1 MNDFQIQNKLG
12 IYNRIT
18 SNLRGGRLFD
28 CLQGKT
34 SRRWEYIC
42 PKKGKAPQ
50 SFRKRKTKRF
60 KRS

>member
-34 SRRWEYIC
+34 SRRW
-42 PKKGKAPQ
+42 
-50 SFRKRKTKRF
+50 
-60 KRS
+60 